1 MADDSEKEVMDK
13 VRALFE
19 KSGLTLHDLGVKM
32 GFDPTVA
39 RQSVFQFMK
48 TNNPALAS
56 LRRFSKARGIPIRKL
71 IE

>member
-13 VRALFE
+13 ARALFE

-32 GFDPTVA
+32 GFEPTIA

-48 TNNPALAS
+48 TNNPHLSS
-56 LRRFSKARGIPIRKL
+56 LRRFAKAMGISMRKL
-71 IE
+71 ID